1 MWHVERVQGAYVNVT
16 TLFAT
21 SSGFHAVDAILI
33 VVIAVLL
40 AGSGVLAMAETSL
53 VRMNRIKAKS
63 LVDDKRRGARQLGRL
78 VENPATFLNPIL
90 LLVLICQLVS
100 ATLVGIV
107 ASDVFGGLGVLLA
120 IVFEVVVI
128 FVFFEAVP
136 KNWAV
141 QHSERAALLSAPI
154 VDTLIRFPPIRWI
167 SSLLI
172 GVANRIIGAGDDSED
187 GRRHSYIT
195 DSELKAMA
203 DVAHEEKVIEHE
215 ERTFIHSIIDF
226 GDTVVREV
234 MVPRPDMVTVESDV
248 TVSHA
253 LENALAAGY
262 SRIPVEGD
270 DGIDDIIGIAY
281 AKDLVRA
288 ERVGKAS
295 QVVRDSMRSAK
306 FVPESKQVSDL
317 LREMQEEKFH
327 MAIVVDEYGGT
338 AGLVT
343 LEDLLEELVGDIV
356 DEFDVERPEVER
368 CDDGSVLVS
377 ARYTVDDADELLGAE
392 LPQGTWDTVG
402 GLMLDLVGRVPD
414 PGDSVEVDGY
424 RLTAVDVRGRR
435 IDRVRIEP
443 IHVGEGGDDGGVG
456 DHGGEG
462 GPSRN
467 GS

>member
-1 MWHVERVQGAYVNVT
+1 MT
-16 TLFAT
+16 TLLAT
-21 SSGFHAVDAILI
+21 SGFHAVDAILI
-33 VVIAVLL
+33 VVIALLL
-40 AGSGVLAMAETSL
+40 AASGVLAMAETSL
-53 VRMNRIKAKS
+53 VRTNRVKAKS
-63 LVDDKRRGARQLGRL
+63 LVDQKRRGARQLARL
-78 VENPATFLNPIL
+78 VENPANFLNPVL

-107 ASDVFGGLGVLLA
+107 ASHLFGALGVFLA

-141 QHSERAALLSAPI
+141 QNSERAALLSAPI
-154 VDTLIRFPPIRWI
+154 VSSLIRFPPIRWL

-172 GVANRIIGAGDDSED
+172 GLANRIIRAGDDD
-187 GRRHSYIT
+187 GEGIPRSYIT

-203 DVAHEEKVIEHE
+203 DVAHEERVIEHE

-234 MVPRPDMVTVESDV
+234 MVPRPDMVTVESEV

-270 DGIDDIIGIAY
+270 EGIDDIIGIAY

>member
-1 MWHVERVQGAYVNVT
+1 VRAVPLN
-16 TLFAT
+16 LLAT
-21 SSGFHAVDAILI
+21 SGFHTVDAVLI
-33 VVIAVLL
+33 VVICVLL

-53 VRMNRIKAKS
+53 VRMSRIKAKS
-63 LVDDKRRGARQLGRL
+63 LVDEKRRGARQLARL
-78 VENPATFLNPIL
+78 VDNPANFLNPIL

-107 ASDVFGGLGVLLA
+107 AAHLFGGLGVLLG

-141 QHSERAALLSAPI
+141 QHPDRAALLSAPI
-154 VDTLIRFPPIRWI
+154 VSTLTRFPPIRWL

-172 GVANRIIGAGDDSED
+172 GLANRIIGAGSDDVA
-187 GRRHSYIT
+187 GHRSYIT
-195 DSELKAMA
+195 DTELKAMA
-203 DVAHEEKVIEHE
+203 DVAHEEKVIEHD

-248 TVSHA
+248 TVAEA
-253 LENALAAGY
+253 LEQALGAGY
-262 SRIPVEGD
+262 SRIPVEGEE
-270 DGIDDIIGIAY
+270 GIDDIIGIAY

-288 ERVGKAS
+288 ERVGKANQKVS
-295 QVVRDSMRSAK
+295 DSMRVAK
-306 FVPESKQVSDL
+306 FLPESKEVSDL
-317 LREMQEEKFH
+317 LREMQEEKYH

-356 DEFDVERPEVER
+356 DEFDVEEPTVER
-368 CDDGSVLVS
+368 CADGSVLVS
-377 ARYTVDDADELLGAE
+377 ARYSVDDADDLLGAE
-392 LPQGTWDTVG
+392 LPQGPWDTVG

-414 PGDSVEVDGY
+414 PGDSVEVDGF
-424 RLTAVDVRGRR
+424 RLTALDVRGRR
-435 IDRVRIEP
+435 IGRVRIEP
-443 IHVGEGGDDGGVG
+443 THRREGEDGEERDGDGAGV
-456 DHGGEG
+456 
-462 GPSRN
+462 SRN